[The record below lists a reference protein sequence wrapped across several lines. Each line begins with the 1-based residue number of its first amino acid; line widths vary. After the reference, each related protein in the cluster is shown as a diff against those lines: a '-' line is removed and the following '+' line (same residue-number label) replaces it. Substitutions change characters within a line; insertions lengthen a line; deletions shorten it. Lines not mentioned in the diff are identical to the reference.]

1 MSTQQ
6 TAETI
11 VGAVDDLEYTVLAR
25 TSHTPNIIELELAP
39 ADERLS
45 YRSGQYV
52 LIGDPDHT
60 LPVRSYSLA
69 NAPNPSGRI
78 SVLVTEVPG
87 GEMSTWLHRGLRIGD
102 RVLVSGP
109 YGTFVADPG
118 ADGPVLRLAAGSGLA
133 PIRALAEDAVR
144 RAGAQRFTVL
154 FSARTQAD
162 VMDMDRF
169 ASWQQQY
176 PGLRFVRTLTGQAGE
191 PPLGRLPG
199 CCRRCSGT
207 CAATRC
213 SSPGLLVSSPTAPG
227 LPAGSAPSQGTCTPR
242 SSSTN
247 RGRGALRSQ
256 PRCSSERTGEHD
268 LHQDR

>member
-39 ADERLS
+39 ELAPADERLS

-60 LPVRSYSLA
+60 VPVRSYSLA
-69 NAPNPSGRI
+69 NAPNPWGRI
-78 SVLVTEVPG
+78 SVLVTEVLG

-118 ADGPVLRLAAGSGLA
+118 ADGPVLCLAAGSGLA

-144 RAGAQRFTVL
+144 RAGAERFTVL

-162 VMDMDRF
+162 VMNMDRF
-169 ASWQQQY
+169 ASWQRQY

-191 PPLGRLPG
+191 PSLGRLPG
-199 CCRRCSGT
+199 
-207 CAATRC
+207 
-213 SSPGLLVSSPTAPG
+213 LLPALFGDLCGHEVFVAGAPG
-227 LPAGSAPSQGTCTPR
+227 FVADCARAARGLGARPGHLHTEEFFHDPWPWSAPVAAQV
-242 SSSTN
+242 
-247 RGRGALRSQ
+247 Q
-256 PRCSSERTGEHD
+256 
-268 LHQDR
+268 Q